1 MNYQDLVDPSYDTSF
16 SSVPNLRWTPWV
28 GRNYSKMESGKRLL
42 IVGESHYA
50 KARPNEPLEALREK
64 EAKNKE
70 YTREVI
76 WECPISRDWGNRT
89 LDNIPLVIVG
99 DGNYR
104 REEFWRGVAF
114 YNFVQRMV
122 NYDAVPLERPTDA
135 DFMLGWTVFY
145 DVLKVLRPDYCVFLG
160 STAHQCFWAAMKK
173 MGADYSDV
181 KRREKVGRCWGYRAG
196 LKIADNEIPL
206 VFIQHP
212 GKCFSPPEWHNYLL
226 REFPSEISDARNRY
240 LAGV

>member
-28 GRNYSKMESGKRLL
+28 GRTYSGAAFGKRLL

-50 KARPNEPLEALREK
+50 KANPNQTVEAGIEK
-64 EAKNKE
+64 YNGYKE
-70 YTREVI
+70 FTREVI
-76 WECPISRDWGNRT
+76 WECPISGEWPNRT
-89 LDNIPLVIVG
+89 LEIIPRIFMG
-99 DGNYR
+99 DKNYR
-104 REEFWRGVAF
+104 REEFWQGVAF
-114 YNFVQRMV
+114 YNFIQRMV
-122 NYDAVPLERPTDA
+122 NYDAKPPERPSKD

-160 STAHQCFWAAMKK
+160 STAHQCFWAAMKN

-212 GKCFSPPEWHNYLL
+212 GKCFSPPEWHQFLW
-226 REFPSEISDARNRY
+226 REFPSEISDAQNRY
-240 LAGV
+240 LAGG